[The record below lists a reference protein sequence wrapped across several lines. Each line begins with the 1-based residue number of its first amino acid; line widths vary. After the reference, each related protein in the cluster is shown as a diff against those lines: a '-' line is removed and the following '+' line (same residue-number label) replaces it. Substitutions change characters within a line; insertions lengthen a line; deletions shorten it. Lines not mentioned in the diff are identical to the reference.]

1 MNFGLLCDDPAAGW
15 LMSVLRN
22 HPLHKLTRAVLVSP
36 GADALLHGFAAVT
49 CSDRWEDLLAA
60 ADVDAV
66 IVGGTAPEVWDGAR
80 QLASAGTPL
89 LVFPR
94 VTCGPAILYELS
106 LIRDDQQGVLFPCWP
121 HRHDPEIMR
130 LKHFLQAADRPAISY
145 LHWNRVVGLGY
156 GREIPE
162 AVIEDELLPAADLL
176 HFLFGTTDQ
185 VTALRTGG
193 TTTGALLQSV
203 VLSGRAIPEC
213 TWAIQS
219 GVAGSSRLTLQT
231 DRGPWSLDWD
241 AAESRWRFTD
251 YAASPPK
258 PADGVGGTILLAE
271 FAAAAARRNGASD
284 WTSVLHAAE
293 VVDAAQRSLNRRRTI
308 DLHHET
314 LSERAIFK
322 TQMAA
327 MGCGVLLLTLLLML
341 GYLAVAGM
349 APLDDRLL
357 RLFRLL
363 VFAPLF
369 VFLLLQLLLPLTRT
383 GHQEAASQP
392 GPANPHD

>member
-22 HPLHKLTRAVLVSP
+22 HPAHALTRAVLVSP
-36 GADALLHGFAAVT
+36 GADELLHGFTGVT
-49 CSDRWEDLLAA
+49 CSDRWEDLLATA
-60 ADVDAV
+60 EVDAV
-66 IVGGTAPEVWDGAR
+66 IVGGTAPEIWDGAR

-94 VTCGPAILYELS
+94 TTCGPAILYELS

-121 HRHDPEIMR
+121 HRHDPDIVR
-130 LKHFLQAADRPAISY
+130 LKHGLQAEDRPAITY
-145 LHWNRVVGLGY
+145 LHWDRVVGLGP
-156 GREIPE
+156 GREIPK

-193 TTTGALLQSV
+193 TATGALLQSV
-203 VLSGRAIPEC
+203 NLSGRAFPEC

-219 GVAGSSRLTLQT
+219 AEAGSSRLTLQT
-231 DRGPWSLDWD
+231 DRGPWFLDWD
-241 AAESRWRFTD
+241 ASQSRWRLTD
-251 YAASPPK
+251 NAASPPK
-258 PADGVGGTILLAE
+258 PAEGVGGTDLLSE
-271 FAAAAARRNGASD
+271 FAAAVARGSGASN

-293 VVDAAQRSLNRRRTI
+293 VVDAAQRSLERRRTI

-383 GHQEAASQP
+383 GHQAAASPP
-392 GPANPHD
+392 GPASPHN